1 MMESARVTSYLIS
14 NGFGNILES
23 HRSVF
28 GGLVLYGVVVG
39 ERDWIRKVR
48 VPARSEFDPGLR
60 SSFFLIEHSQ

>member
-1 MMESARVTSYLIS
+1 MLGSPVIS

-48 VPARSEFDPGLR
+48 VPARSEFDHGLR
-60 SSFFLIEHSQ
+60 SSFFLIENSQ